1 MIITRLGKA
10 GLYILDE
17 LVLRGYVV
25 INLDH
30 LMMGFDIDGNIIKL
44 KQSDWDAKY
53 SRVKSF
59 LRNVY
64 RSEYD
69 SYNSLW
75 TL

>member
-30 LMMGFDIDGNIIKL
+30 LMMGFDIDGNTIKL